1 MEDIIRKVFLAGI
14 GAVSLSY
21 EKSKELLDHLISEGR
36 LSLEEGK
43 RLNQELKRSM
53 DSKSKEEIDRFREDL
68 NLASKDDLE
77 KILERLDRL
86 EEKNE

>member
-43 RLNQELKRSM
+43 KLNQELKRSM

-68 NLASKDDLE
+68 NLACKDDLE

>member
-43 RLNQELKRSM
+43 KLNQELKRSM